1 MNLARAAYHEHAL
14 GRGLDDY
21 YSEWGERPGSW
32 WGAGAELLGLEG
44 PAEPGSIVSLIEG
57 RDPKTG
63 LALRRPQADRLV
75 RRLAFDP
82 VSGEVVERLVEL
94 KRVGGWDFAFSAPKS
109 ISLAL
114 AFGDADTRR
123 EVLAAHRAGVTAA
136 LELLEREAIRVRVG
150 HNGIERHSTHGLVG
164 VVIEHA
170 WARTVSDNAAP
181 DPQLHTHVVVG
192 NMAKSA
198 EDECAW
204 WRTLDM
210 QPVLRE
216 WKRAAGGTYHAVL
229 RHEITRRLG
238 WEWHEPR
245 YGMAELARWP
255 TPVLWVFSRRREQI
269 EAFLAGE
276 TPTWARAQF
285 ANSKTRQAKQHAR
298 DERADLTAARA
309 RLAEHL
315 TGPQLDALLACG
327 RSLPKPID
335 ARRLGIAFA
344 RLAGE
349 HGLTERDSTFTRGDV
364 IRELA
369 WTLTDVPDTATLVAA
384 ADRFLA
390 NSQIVQLDE
399 RRYTTRSLQLAE
411 QRIAEIAERPA
422 PRRLVLAGG
431 SADRGIARIEAS
443 RGFELSDEQRTLVH
457 GVLAD
462 DRTVSLVRAVAGS
475 GKTTTLAAIAAAYSE
490 AGIPVAGVAPTGAA
504 ARVMTEAGIPARTV
518 ERALLDR
525 ERAIRSGI
533 QPTQGVVLV
542 DEAGTVGTRTLAKL
556 AGVVAQAGGKLV
568 LVGDDAQLPPVPAGA
583 TYARMVA
590 EDRPVLALETPRRF
604 LTPDG
609 ETDLAEARALAMLRA
624 GTLEGTAAYLSHKQQ
639 TGTLGTLDRVAALDA
654 ATVWHAEHVA
664 EGTDP
669 TRVALIARSNE
680 LRAILNQR
688 ARDSMHTAGLLGPDI
703 PGLARLPLAV
713 GDVVVCRQNNRHL
726 EVTNGLR
733 GRITSID
740 SACITVAITDTRSVQ
755 LPLVYARTGA
765 LEHGYAITG
774 HLSQAA
780 TFDHVMVV
788 APPHHHTR
796 QWSYT
801 ALSRSRTAT
810 RLVVLTESAR
820 DQPAE
825 HSLPVDRLEARDAL
839 TRVAACMSRG
849 ETDPDRNVG
858 SVRFPGPQQ
867 RAGLGHSSRSRSR

>member
-75 RRLAFDP
+75 RRQAFDP

-123 EVLAAHRAGVTAA
+123 EVLAAHRAGVAAA

-150 HNGIERHSTHGLVG
+150 HNGVERHTTHGPVG
-164 VVIEHA
+164 VVIEHV
-170 WARTVSDNAAP
+170 WARTVSEDAAP
-181 DPQLHTHVVVG
+181 DPQLHTHVMVG

-198 EDECAW
+198 EDDCEW

-229 RHEITRRLG
+229 RHEITTRLG

-255 TPVLWVFSRRREQI
+255 TPVLRVFSRRREQI

-276 TPTWARAQF
+276 IPTWARAQL

-315 TGPQLDALLACG
+315 TEPQVDSLLARG
-327 RSLPKPID
+327 RAVPKPVD
-335 ARRLGIAFA
+335 ARRVGIVFA

-369 WTLTDVPDTATLVAA
+369 WTLADVPDTATLVAA

-390 NSQIVQLDE
+390 HSQIVQLDE
-399 RRYTTRSLQLAE
+399 RRFTTRSLQLAE
-411 QRIAEIAERPA
+411 QRIAEIAARPA
-422 PRRLVLAGG
+422 PRRLVLADG
-431 SADRGIARIEAS
+431 SADRGIARIERN
-443 RGFELSDEQRTLVH
+443 RGFELSEEQRALVH

-462 DRTVSLVRAVAGS
+462 NRTVSLVRAVAGS
-475 GKTTTLAAIAAAYSE
+475 GKTTTLAAIAAAYTD

-504 ARVMTEAGIPARTV
+504 ARVMTEAGIAARTV

-533 QPTQGVVLV
+533 QPTAGIVLV
-542 DEAGTVGTRTLAKL
+542 DEAGTVGARTLAQL
-556 AGVVAQAGGKLV
+556 ASVVAQAGGKLV

-583 TYARMVA
+583 AYAQMVA
-590 EDRPVLALETPRRF
+590 EDRPVLTLETPRRF

-609 ETDLAEARALAMLRA
+609 KPDHAEAHALAQLRA
-624 GTLEGTAAYLSHKQQ
+624 GTLEGAAAYLNHKQQ
-639 TGTLGTLDRVAALDA
+639 TGTLDTLDRRAALDA
-654 ATVWHAEHVA
+654 ATAWHAERIA
-664 EGTDP
+664 AGADP
-669 TRVALIARSNE
+669 THVALIARSNE
-680 LRAILNQR
+680 LRATLNQR
-688 ARDSMHTAGLLGPDI
+688 ARDSMREAGLLGPDI
-703 PGLARLPLAV
+703 PGLAPVPVAV
-713 GDVVVCRQNNRHL
+713 GDVVVCRQNDRCL
-726 EVTNGLR
+726 GVANGAR
-733 GRITSID
+733 CRITKIEPSG
-740 SACITVAITDTRSVQ
+740 ITVAMADERSVV
-755 LPLVYARTGA
+755 LPLAYGRAGS

-774 HLSQAA
+774 HLSQAT
-780 TFDHVMVV
+780 TFDQTMVV
-788 APPHHHTR
+788 ARPHHHTH

-801 ALSRSRTAT
+801 SLSRSRAAT

-825 HSLPVDRLEARDAL
+825 HSLPIDPLDASDAL
-839 TRVAACMSRG
+839 TLVASHMTRN
-849 ETDPDRNVG
+849 ETDPDRSVG
-858 SVRFPGPQQ
+858 SVRFPSPQQ
-867 RAGLGHSSRSRSR
+867 RARLGHSAPSRSR

>member
-1 MNLARAAYHEHAL
+1 MNLPRAQYHEHAL

-57 RDPKTG
+57 RDPKSG

-75 RRLAFDP
+75 RRRAFDP
-82 VSGEVVERLVEL
+82 ESGEVAERLVEL

-114 AFGDADTRR
+114 AFGDQETRR
-123 EVLAAHRAGVTAA
+123 EVLAAHRAGVAAA
-136 LELLEREAIRVRVG
+136 LELLEVEAIRVRVG
-150 HNGIERHSTHGLVG
+150 HNGVERHTTHGLVG

-170 WARTVSDNAAP
+170 WARTVSEDAAP
-181 DPQLHTHVVVG
+181 DPQLHTHVVIG

-216 WKRAAGGTYHAVL
+216 WKRAAGSTYHAVL
-229 RHEITRRLG
+229 RHEVTTRLG
-238 WEWHEPR
+238 WEWREPR

-255 TPVLWVFSRRREQI
+255 KPILRVFSRRREQI

-276 TPTWARAQF
+276 TPTWARAQL
-285 ANSKTRQAKQHAR
+285 ANIKTRQAKQHAR
-298 DERADLTAARA
+298 DERADLDAARV

-315 TGPQLDALLACG
+315 TAPQVAGLLARG
-327 RSLPKPID
+327 RAVPRPID
-335 ARRLGIAFA
+335 ARRLGIVFA
-344 RLAGE
+344 HLAGE

-364 IRELA
+364 IRKLA
-369 WTLTDVPDTATLVAA
+369 WTLIEVPDATTLVAA

-390 NSQIVQLDE
+390 HSPIVQLDE
-399 RRYTTRSLQLAE
+399 RRYTTRSLQAAE
-411 QRIAEIAERPA
+411 TRIAEIAARPA
-422 PRRLVLAGG
+422 PRRLLLADG
-431 SADRGIARIEAS
+431 SAERGIARVEVS
-443 RGFELSDEQRTLVH
+443 RGFELSGEQRALVR

-462 DRTVSLVRAVAGS
+462 DRAVSLVRAVAGS
-475 GKTTTLAAIAAAYSE
+475 GKTTTLAAIAAAYTD
-490 AGIPVAGVAPTGAA
+490 AGVPVASVAPTGAA

-533 QPTQGVVLV
+533 RPTPGVVLV
-542 DEAGTVGTRTLAKL
+542 DEAGTVGTRTLAQL
-556 AGVVAQAGGKLV
+556 ASVVVQAGGKLV

-583 TYARMVA
+583 AYARMVD
-590 EDRPVLALETPRRF
+590 EHRPVLALETPRRF

-609 ETDLAEARALAMLRA
+609 QPDLAEARALAQLRA
-624 GTLEGTAAYLSHKQQ
+624 GTLEGTAAYLNHKQQ
-639 TGTLGTLDRVAALDA
+639 TGTIDTLNRAAALDTA
-654 ATVWHAEHVA
+654 AAWHAERIA
-664 EGTDP
+664 ERVDP

-688 ARDSMHTAGLLGPDI
+688 ARDSMREAGLLGPDNS
-703 PGLARLPLAV
+703 GLACTPLAV
-713 GDVVVCRQNNRHL
+713 GDVVVCRQNDNRL
-726 EVTNGLR
+726 GVANGAR
-733 GRITSID
+733 GRIAAIEPTG
-740 SACITVAITDTRSVQ
+740 ITVAMADERRVV
-755 LPLVYARTGA
+755 LPLAYARAGA
-765 LEHGYAITG
+765 LEHAYATTG

-780 TFDHVMVV
+780 TFDHAMVV

-810 RLVVLTESAR
+810 RLLVLTESAV

-825 HSLPVDRLEARDAL
+825 HSLPLDPLDAADAL
-839 TRVAACMSRG
+839 TRVAACMTRD
-849 ETDPDRNVG
+849 EIDPKRTTHGVGAPSHAHRTARDR
-858 SVRFPGPQQ
+858 SHRF
-867 RAGLGHSSRSRSR
+867 